1 MKKTYDLYLRA
12 HTVQLEKQPPKH
24 QARFQSPKKWPDYV
38 LVFDCESELS
48 AEQGLTFGSW
58 RFCELRGVEYVCVD
72 EGFFHDE
79 SLSPEDIEELQ
90 NFVRTRTPETASDGS
105 KCLHLYPRS
114 KFVKEVL
121 GMAIQARAMLVG
133 FNLPFDLSRLAVDW
147 ESSTKGGWSLIL
159 SQWRNPKTGQLQANK
174 FFPRIVVN
182 ALNSKTAIIYSTRA
196 PLSEPRKTGKRSKL
210 WPVAR
215 FLDLRTL
222 LWALYKILFAA
233 NGLRRIS
240 YSRQVGAQANWSRRF
255 GGN

>member
-1 MKKTYDLYLRA
+1 M
-12 HTVQLEKQPPKH
+12 
-24 QARFQSPKKWPDYV
+24 
-38 LVFDCESELS
+38 
-48 AEQGLTFGSW
+48 
-58 RFCELRGVEYVCVD
+58 
-72 EGFFHDE
+72 
-79 SLSPEDIEELQ
+79 I
-90 NFVRTRTPETASDGS
+90 
-105 KCLHLYPRS
+105 
-114 KFVKEVL
+114 
-121 GMAIQARAMLVG
+121 VG

-240 YSRQVGAQANWSRRF
+240 YSRQVGAQTNWSSLF